1 MVQRHVVALQFADG
15 QTRFEPLKAW
25 LRSNPGQLPAGVSA
39 EGKTSHQLRS
49 ILRRQG
55 WQVEFLPEEVR
66 LTKPGAVFSEE
77 QVVTVSDDEPFV
89 EDERE
94 EDFDTRFS
102 LESQLRD
109 FISGNLP
116 KIPINGRYLKLFV
129 DANGVDGVE
138 YQVGVGRIDI
148 LAVDSDGAFYV
159 FELKRAESS
168 DRVLGQLARYMGWL
182 KQTIAADREV
192 YGIIVS
198 KEISSNLRYAISVV
212 PNVFLFEYAVQFKL
226 NAAHQLPS

>member
-1 MVQRHVVALQFADG
+1 MALQLANG
-15 QTRFEPLKAW
+15 QMRFEPLKAW
-25 LRSNPGQLPAGVSA
+25 LRSNPGQLPAGVST
-39 EGKTSHQLRS
+39 EDKTSHQLRS

-66 LTKPGAVFSEE
+66 LTKSGTVFSEE
-77 QVVTVSDDEPFV
+77 QIATASDDESFI

-94 EDFDTRFS
+94 EDFETRFS

-116 KIPINGRYLKLFV
+116 RIPINGRYLKLFV

-148 LAVDSDGAFYV
+148 LALDSDGSFYV

-168 DRVLGQLARYMGWL
+168 DRVLGQLTRYMGWL
-182 KQTIAADREV
+182 KKTIAADREV
-192 YGIIVS
+192 YGVIVS
-198 KEISSNLRYAISVV
+198 KEIGSNLRYAVSVV
-212 PNVFLFEYAVQFKL
+212 PNVFLFEYAIQFTL
-226 NAAHQLPS
+226 NEAHQLPS